1 MKGFLIANKPA
12 GITSFDVIKK
22 LKPILK
28 EKKIGHVGTLDPFA
42 EGVLI
47 LALGRYTKL
56 FFLFDDM
63 PKEYIAVGVFGESR
77 YTDDINGNI
86 LKVAG
91 KKNILSFAEL
101 ENIIKKN
108 FHGNIIQKPPIYSA
122 KRINGQRAYN
132 MARENIDFEIKSVN
146 VCVNDIELLEYD
158 YPFFKIKISV
168 SKGTYIRAIIRDIG
182 EITGNFAYTKEL
194 IRTAIGDFSLDKASN
209 LNNISSKN
217 ILSFFDMFK
226 NIDKKIIENEKTIK
240 QILCGNTK
248 MIENFDF
255 NYIKNKYL
263 ALIDKNNN
271 LIALIEKENINNE
284 NKDNRKNKNI
294 FAFINS

>member
-146 VCVNDIELLEYD
+146 VCINNIELLEYN
-158 YPFFKIKISV
+158 YPFFKIKTSV

-182 EITGNFAYTKEL
+182 EITENFAYTKEL
-194 IRTAIGDFSLDKASN
+194 IRTAIGDFSLDKASD

-217 ILSFFDMFK
+217 ILYFFDMFK

-271 LIALIEKENINNE
+271 LIALIEKENING
-284 NKDNRKNKNI
+284 KNI

>member
-1 MKGFLIANKPA
+1 MKGFLIVNKPK
-12 GITSFDVIKK
+12 GITSFEAIKK
-22 LKPILK
+22 VRTILR

-63 PKEYIAVGVFGESR
+63 PKEYTAVGVFGESR
-77 YTDDINGNI
+77 DTDDINGNI
-86 LKVAG
+86 LKVSDR
-91 KKNILSFAEL
+91 KNILSFAEL
-101 ENIIKKN
+101 ENIIKSN
-108 FHGNIIQKPPIYSA
+108 FYGNIIQKPPIYSA

-146 VCVNDIELLEYD
+146 VRINDIELLEYD
-158 YPFFKIKISV
+158 YPFFKIKTSV

-194 IRTAIGDFSLDKASN
+194 RRTAIGNFTIDKAKN
-209 LNNISSKN
+209 LNDISNKN
-217 ILSFFDMFK
+217 ILSFFEMFE
-226 NIDKKIIENEKTIK
+226 NIDKKIIENENDIK

-248 MIENFDF
+248 TIENFE
-255 NYIKNKYL
+255 IKNQYL
-263 ALIDKNNN
+263 ALIDKENN
-271 LIALIEKENINNE
+271 LIALIEKKEE
-284 NKDNRKNKNI
+284 NKENRKNKNV
-294 FAFINS
+294 FSFINS

>member
-1 MKGFLIANKPA
+1 MKGFLIVNKPT
-12 GITSFDVIKK
+12 GITSFDAIKK
-22 LKPILK
+22 IRTILR

-63 PKEYIAVGVFGESR
+63 PKEYTAVGVFGESR
-77 YTDDINGNI
+77 DTDDINGNI
-86 LKVAG
+86 LKVSD

-101 ENIIKKN
+101 ENIIKSN
-108 FHGNIIQKPPIYSA
+108 FYGNIIQKPPIYSA
-122 KRINGQRAYN
+122 KRINGQRAYK

-146 VCVNDIELLEYD
+146 VRINDIELLEYD
-158 YPFFKIKISV
+158 YPFFKIKTSV

-194 IRTAIGDFSLDKASN
+194 RRTAIGNFTIDKTKN
-209 LNNISSKN
+209 LNDISNKN
-217 ILSFFDMFK
+217 ILSFFEMFE
-226 NIDKKIIENEKTIK
+226 NIDKKIIENENDIK

-248 MIENFDF
+248 TIENFE
-255 NYIKNKYL
+255 IKNQYL
-263 ALIDKNNN
+263 ALIDKENN
-271 LIALIEKENINNE
+271 LIALIEKKEE
-284 NKDNRKNKNI
+284 NKENRKNKNV
-294 FAFINS
+294 FSFINS

>member
-240 QILCGNTK
+240 QILCVNTK

-271 LIALIEKENINNE
+271 LIALIEKENING
-284 NKDNRKNKNI
+284 KNI

>member
-1 MKGFLIANKPA
+1 MKGFLIVNKPA
-12 GITSFDVIKK
+12 GITSFDAVKK
-22 LKPILK
+22 VKSVLR

-77 YTDDINGNI
+77 DTDDINGNI
-86 LKVAG
+86 LKVSD
-91 KKNILSFAEL
+91 KKNILSFSEL

-108 FHGNIIQKPPIYSA
+108 FYGNIIQKPPIYSA

-158 YPFFKIKISV
+158 YPFFKIKTSV

-194 IRTAIGDFSLDKASN
+194 HRTAIGNFTIDKALN
-209 LNNISSKN
+209 LNNISNKN
-217 ILSFFDMFK
+217 ILSFFDMFE
-226 NIDKKIIENEKTIK
+226 NIDRKIIENENVIK

-248 MIENFDF
+248 MIENINF
-255 NYIKNKYL
+255 KNKYL
-263 ALIDKNNN
+263 ALTDKENN
-271 LIALIEKENINNE
+271 LIALIEKENA
-284 NKDNRKNKNI
+284 NKKNKNI

>member
-1 MKGFLIANKPA
+1 MKGFLIVNKPK
-12 GITSFDVIKK
+12 GITSFEAIKK
-22 LKPILK
+22 VRTILR

-63 PKEYIAVGVFGESR
+63 PKEYTAVGVFGESR
-77 YTDDINGNI
+77 DTDDINGNI
-86 LKVAG
+86 LKVSD

-101 ENIIKKN
+101 ENIIKSN
-108 FHGNIIQKPPIYSA
+108 FYGNIIQKPPIYSA

-146 VCVNDIELLEYD
+146 VRINDIELLEYD
-158 YPFFKIKISV
+158 FPFFKIKTSV

-194 IRTAIGDFSLDKASN
+194 RRTAIGNFTIDKAKN
-209 LNNISSKN
+209 LNDISNKN
-217 ILSFFDMFK
+217 ILSFFEMFE
-226 NIDKKIIENEKTIK
+226 NIDKKIIENENDIK

-248 MIENFDF
+248 TIENFE
-255 NYIKNKYL
+255 IKNQYL
-263 ALIDKNNN
+263 ALIDKENN
-271 LIALIEKENINNE
+271 LIALIEKKEE
-284 NKDNRKNKNI
+284 NKENRKNKNV
-294 FAFINS
+294 FSFINF

>member
-1 MKGFLIANKPA
+1 MKGFLIVNKPA
-12 GITSFDVIKK
+12 GITSFDAVKK
-22 LKPILK
+22 VKSILR

-77 YTDDINGNI
+77 DTDDINGNI
-86 LKVAG
+86 LKVSD
-91 KKNILSFAEL
+91 KKNILSFSEL

-108 FHGNIIQKPPIYSA
+108 FYGNIIQKPPIYSA

-146 VCVNDIELLEYD
+146 VCVNEIELLEYD
-158 YPFFKIKISV
+158 YPFFKIKTSV

-182 EITGNFAYTKEL
+182 EMTGNFAYTKEL
-194 IRTAIGDFSLDKASN
+194 HRTAIGNFTIDKALD
-209 LNNISSKN
+209 LNNISNKN
-217 ILSFFDMFK
+217 ILSFFDMFE
-226 NIDKKIIENEKTIK
+226 NIDKKIIENEYAIK

-248 MIENFDF
+248 MIENISF
-255 NYIKNKYL
+255 KNKYL
-263 ALIDKNNN
+263 ALTDKENN
-271 LIALIEKENINNE
+271 LIALIEKENIN
-284 NKDNRKNKNI
+284 KKNKNI

>member
-1 MKGFLIANKPA
+1 MKGFLIVNKPA
-12 GITSFDVIKK
+12 GITSFDAVKK
-22 LKPILK
+22 VKSILR

-77 YTDDINGNI
+77 DTDDINGNI
-86 LKVAG
+86 LKVSD
-91 KKNILSFAEL
+91 KKNILSFSEL

-108 FHGNIIQKPPIYSA
+108 FYGNIIQKPPIYSA

-146 VCVNDIELLEYD
+146 VCVNKIELLEYD
-158 YPFFKIKISV
+158 YPFFKIKTSV

-182 EITGNFAYTKEL
+182 EITENFAYTKEL
-194 IRTAIGDFSLDKASN
+194 HRMAIGNFTIDKALD
-209 LNNISSKN
+209 LNNISNKN
-217 ILSFFDMFK
+217 ILSFFDMFE
-226 NIDKKIIENEKTIK
+226 NIDKKIIENEYAIK

-248 MIENFDF
+248 MIENINF
-255 NYIKNKYL
+255 KNKYL
-263 ALIDKNNN
+263 ALTDKENN
-271 LIALIEKENINNE
+271 LIALIEKENIN
-284 NKDNRKNKNI
+284 KKNKNI

>member
-86 LKVAG
+86 LKVAV

-271 LIALIEKENINNE
+271 LIALIEKENING
-284 NKDNRKNKNI
+284 KNI

>member
-108 FHGNIIQKPPIYSA
+108 FNGNIIQKPPIFSA
-122 KRINGQRAYN
+122 KRINGKRAYN

-271 LIALIEKENINNE
+271 LIALIEKENING
-284 NKDNRKNKNI
+284 KNI

>member
-47 LALGRYTKL
+47 LAFGRYTKL

-77 YTDDINGNI
+77 DTDDINGNI
-86 LKVAG
+86 LKVAD

-108 FHGNIIQKPPIYSA
+108 FHGNIIQKPPIFSA
-122 KRINGQRAYN
+122 KRINGKRAYN

-146 VCVNDIELLEYD
+146 VRVNDIELLEYN
-158 YPFFKIKISV
+158 YPFFKIKTSV
-168 SKGTYIRAIIRDIG
+168 SKGTYMRAIIRDIG

-194 IRTAIGDFSLDKASN
+194 IRTAIGDFSLDKASD

-255 NYIKNKYL
+255 THIKNKYL

-271 LIALIEKENINNE
+271 LIALIEKENING
-284 NKDNRKNKNI
+284 KNI